1 MTQFGLFPA
10 VTGPEIKT
18 HNLYFILPF
27 LSCAVGCPQE
37 TFSRNLHR
45 SAGFPPR
52 LNGFESLKVVMRG
65 SGLAHS
71 ADKYHQIY
79 SVKTL
84 KFGYTVHLLKA
95 ST

>member
-27 LSCAVGCPQE
+27 LSCAVGCPKKL
-37 TFSRNLHR
+37 FRNLHR

-52 LNGFESLKVVMRG
+52 LNGFESSKVVMKG
-65 SGLAHS
+65 SWARTFCRQMRRCTQRLA
-71 ADKYHQIY
+71 
-79 SVKTL
+79 
-84 KFGYTVHLLKA
+84 
-95 ST
+95 